1 MLLYAA
7 GEQEF
12 YLERPT
18 DPGGSN
24 HMTETTLL
32 TLVAERLRDVT
43 DVINLQGIHGNLFG
57 AIVDQLELPAF
68 VQGTS
73 ELSFPLGGIRF
84 IDSLLEL
91 PGLHGPRL
99 EGDIKRQSEVS
110 ISLDHSETL
119 SQFC

>member
-1 MLLYAA
+1 
-7 GEQEF
+7 
-12 YLERPT
+12 
-18 DPGGSN
+18 
-24 HMTETTLL
+24 MTETTLL